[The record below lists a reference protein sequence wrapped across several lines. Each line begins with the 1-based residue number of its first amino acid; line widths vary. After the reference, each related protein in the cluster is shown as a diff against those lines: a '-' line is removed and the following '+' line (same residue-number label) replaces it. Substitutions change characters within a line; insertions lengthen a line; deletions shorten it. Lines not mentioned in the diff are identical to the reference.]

1 MYTSG
6 TGAIFKSGVPIG
18 KLKILKNEIS
28 TELKV
33 QFYSDFSQLK
43 YVFAEILT
51 NTPIQN
57 LDNENTNNQK
67 KNPIDAKVQILEDEI
82 EIIEDTNVKFKEENE
97 NLKVKINDLNDQ
109 VFDLN
114 NEITRQKEKINQ
126 FDLDKE
132 ELEFLRL
139 NLIYS
144 HKCQT
149 KKLFSTG
156 FKVGTP
162 EYKKCILNKGKKVN
176 D

>member
-1 MYTSG
+1 M
-6 TGAIFKSGVPIG
+6 
-18 KLKILKNEIS
+18 
-28 TELKV
+28 
-33 QFYSDFSQLK
+33 
-43 YVFAEILT
+43 
-51 NTPIQN
+51 
-57 LDNENTNNQK
+57 DNENKNNQK